1 MPDLS
6 VDAASGSGL
15 SRQDAT
21 CFRVKFGNTPNAALG
36 TSRDTPSM
44 AGLVCLS
51 PSSCLDA
58 TEVTPTEMEFNA
70 KVSLVNALSVAYKS
84 SGYPTVASTNSPHM
98 SIYGAFVELRNPS
111 LYSLTLPP
119 DETLVVDLPTPRSR
133 NNAMNASAA
142 IPSCASIGISD
153 ACRPLLR
160 VKWKRSSHLF
170 HAHAATTTATAATAA
185 SSLSPNLFSLP
196 SPKTLPC
203 SLPPRGIPAAS
214 LKHLQQFPD
223 GIHDVQTSSR
233 MSELLLGS
241 PQTVLTASS
250 ASRAKSVPAG
260 VAPSTTGTNPQD
272 EEQKTAINTLVEPS
286 PPSSPLEDPPVE
298 GTPVQLTLVTASS
311 FNQLTTYAVRH
322 QGGNLLEVVP
332 LQTLVASLTPRRI
345 TAHCPFLLCTTVGET
360 YMDMEPGF
368 PTDREQETLRKGGQK
383 QSNRSFTFYKP
394 AIPMRQGAKKGVGL
408 SFERGQAERAMK
420 KEMNAAMGVTTQCIA
435 VEPFILIGNQGG
447 DLLLFSML
455 EGKVVQRLNFSGG
468 VSGGDS
474 GDSARVTPKQ
484 VVSGLVTC
492 ITEVECGLEK
502 CLDLTIERAGL
513 SRKRSSLTAP
523 FASKEGCGCLASV
536 FAVGFISGHV
546 LLVCVTL
553 EGAWLSK
560 LISLFGQRPVQ
571 AMAMQVPHFLKRL
584 WLEDTAAPSS
594 VWASPPARQKGSF
607 PASVTCVAA
616 ETLLVDEDSGM
627 VAVSCDGG
635 ILRLVKALDMESEV
649 GHITALENH
658 SVGCFLAV
666 QWVPSHADA
675 ALHPDLLVVT
685 NEDDSITVYHLSHIS
700 GGNKTSSSLPTRAS
714 NPFLM
719 EDTEAQSPLLQ
730 PQSFSAPSRAV
741 RDGVVLV
748 ARRCFHRSWVN
759 DLCALPLPERG
770 HLLVA
775 TSYDGCSSFWPL
787 CCAGA
792 APSAEGLAPTP
803 LLGLEPFIQER
814 FSGCV
819 SQDAS
824 GVCAPL
830 QRSDDFISDEPSYAV
845 MLHSGQTI
853 RCIACGAGRNEFLV
867 SLCLRGRVRFWE
879 VKRVLNQ
886 V

>member
-15 SRQDAT
+15 TRQDAT
-21 CFRVKFGNTPNAALG
+21 CFRVKFGNTPSAALG
-36 TSRDTPSM
+36 TSRDKPSTTDM
-44 AGLVCLS
+44 GCFS
-51 PSSCLDA
+51 PPSCSGA
-58 TEVTPTEMEFNA
+58 TDVTPMEMEFNA

-84 SGYPTVASTNSPHM
+84 SGYPTVASTNSPYL

-111 LYSLTLPP
+111 LHSLTLPP
-119 DETLVVDLPTPRSR
+119 DETLVVDPPTPRNR
-133 NNAMNASAA
+133 NNAMNASAT
-142 IPSCASIGISD
+142 IPSGASIGVSG

-160 VKWKRSSHLF
+160 VKWRRGSHLF
-170 HAHAATTTATAATAA
+170 HIRAATTTTTAAAAA
-185 SSLSPNLFSLP
+185 SSFSPKLSSLS

-203 SLPPRGIPAAS
+203 SLPPRAVPAAS

-233 MSELLLGS
+233 MNELLLGS
-241 PQTVLTASS
+241 PQTVSTSS
-250 ASRAKSVPAG
+250 FASRAKSVPAG
-260 VAPSTTGTNPQD
+260 FAPSSNGTHPED
-272 EEQKTAINTLVEPS
+272 EDQKTAINTLIEPS

-322 QGGNLLEVVP
+322 QGGNVLAVAP

-345 TAHCPFLLCTTVGET
+345 TAHCPFLLGTTVSET
-360 YMDMEPGF
+360 YVVPGF
-368 PTDREQETLRKGGQK
+368 PTDGEQETLRGGGQK
-383 QSNRSFTFYKP
+383 QRNKSFTFFKP
-394 AIPMRQGAKKGVGL
+394 ASPMTQGEKGGLEL
-408 SFERGQAERAMK
+408 SFERVQAERAMK
-420 KEMNAAMGVTTQCIA
+420 KDRNAAIDVTTQCIA

-468 VSGGDS
+468 VSGGDG

-492 ITEVECGLEK
+492 ITEVECGVEK
-502 CLDLTIERAGL
+502 CLGPMIERARL
-513 SRKRSSLTAP
+513 SRARSGSSLTVP
-523 FASKEGCGCLASV
+523 FSSKEGCLASV

-553 EGAWLSK
+553 EGAWLSR
-560 LISLFGQRPVQ
+560 LISSFGQKPVQ
-571 AMAMQVPHFLKRL
+571 AIAVQVPHFLKRL
-584 WLEDTAAPSS
+584 WFEDTAAPSAS
-594 VWASPPARQKGSF
+594 WASPPARQKKGSSS
-607 PASVTCVAA
+607 ASVTCVAA
-616 ETLLVDEDSGM
+616 ETLLVDEDSGV

-666 QWVPSHADA
+666 QWVPSHADV
-675 ALHPDLLVVT
+675 ALYPDLLVVT
-685 NEDDSITVYHLSHIS
+685 NEDDSITMYHLLQLS
-700 GGNKTSSSLPTRAS
+700 GGNKTSSSPLTRAS
-714 NPFLM
+714 NAFLM
-719 EDTEAQSPLLQ
+719 EDPEAHSPVLP
-730 PQSFSAPSRAV
+730 PQSFSASSQVV
-741 RDGVVLV
+741 RDGVVRV

-759 DLCALPLPERG
+759 DLCVLPLPERG

-787 CCAGA
+787 CHAAA
-792 APSAEGLAPTP
+792 APSADDLASTP
-803 LLGLEPFIQER
+803 LLRVEPFIQECFFRR
-814 FSGCV
+814 F
-819 SQDAS
+819 SQDAN
-824 GVCAPL
+824 GACLPL
-830 QRSDDFISDEPSYAV
+830 QRSDDFIPDEPSYAV
-845 MLHSGQTI
+845 VLHTDQTI

-879 VKRVLNQ
+879 VKRVLN
-886 V
+886 